1 MRALGYYLYDT
12 HGADSVSSED
22 QIREFCLEKQHN
34 LVKVFHNSSLSEIDK
49 FKEVISFI
57 RESGLGFL
65 VVIPSS
71 NHLGADI
78 TVAVENILDVDQ
90 LGSEIRC
97 IDKDFPDPIQGLANG
112 LEPIRSE
119 LQEKMLVG
127 MHQKAAGAFV
137 MGKTPYGYHIGP
149 DKKLAA
155 TNEEAIVV
163 KAIFN
168 LYGTEGLGL
177 RKIADCL
184 NKKGIKTRKANPW
197 SMVTIRDILKNTTYI
212 GTYTRF
218 GLRLPNSHEAIIDPA
233 TFRVVQDL
241 MTSRTPNRRKKYTN
255 IFLLNKIGRCGYCGS
270 PLMGVTRN
278 QSWTTIKVEKTS
290 RLYRY
295 YQCQTATNRG
305 TCSYNT
311 WTAADLEEQ
320 VLNKVCDILNTDAG
334 STNSKSSP
342 SLHPEEDLSHF
353 NTQITNIKKRFER
366 QIQRSATGLV
376 TIYLLR
382 QLYEQHKLELQNAE
396 TALEERKNLMSTP
409 NSFNRASTIE
419 KIQTATPEDK
429 QAALGGLIFSLDVY
443 TNSFE
448 VVLRTS

>member
-12 HGADSVSSED
+12 HGADSTRSED
-22 QIREFCLEKQHN
+22 QIREFCEEKQHN
-34 LVKVFHNSSLSEIDK
+34 LVKVFHGSASSEVEK
-49 FKEVISFI
+49 FKEVVTFI
-57 RESGLGFL
+57 KESGLGFL
-65 VVIPSS
+65 VIIPSS

-78 TVAVENILDVDQ
+78 TVAVENILDVDH

-112 LEPIRSE
+112 LEPTRSE
-119 LQEKMLVG
+119 LQQKMLLG
-127 MHQKAAGAFV
+127 MHQKAASAFA

-149 DKKLAA
+149 NKKLAI
-155 TNEEAIVV
+155 TSEEAIVV
-163 KAIFN
+163 TTIFK

-177 RKIADCL
+177 RKIADSL
-184 NKKGIKTRKANPW
+184 NEQDIKTRKGKPW

-233 TFRVVQDL
+233 TFRDAQDL

-278 QSWTTIKVEKTS
+278 QSWTTVKAAKTS
-290 RLYRY
+290 KLYRY

-311 WTAADLEEQ
+311 WKAVDLEEQ
-320 VLNKVCDILNTDAG
+320 VLDKVCVMLNTDAVHSRG
-334 STNSKSSP
+334 E
-342 SLHPEEDLSHF
+342 SLPPLPPEDLTHF
-353 NTQITNIKKRFER
+353 DNQIANIKKRFER

-376 TIYLLR
+376 TIFLLR
-382 QLYEQHKLELQNAE
+382 QLYEQHKLELQKAE
-396 TALEERKNLMSTP
+396 SALQERKNLASSP
-409 NSFNRASTIE
+409 SSFNPANAVENLR
-419 KIQTATPEDK
+419 TAAPEDK
-429 QAALGGLIFSLDVY
+429 QATLGSLIFSLDVY
-443 TNSFE
+443 ASSFE